1 MYLAILIIGLVL
13 IFVSLFVVINNFF
26 NAIKNLRDDIKE
38 LSREIAQDNTV
49 NKQKLNEINRNILN
63 LVKVLTNKSN
73 KKL

>member
-13 IFVSLFVVINNFF
+13 IFVSLFIVINNFF
-26 NAIKNLRDDIKE
+26 NAIKILRDDLHE

-49 NKQKLNEINRNILN
+49 NKQKLNEINKSILN
-63 LVKVLTNKSN
+63 LVELLSNKN

>member
-1 MYLAILIIGLVL
+1 MAILIIGLVL

-26 NAIKNLRDDIKE
+26 NAIKNIRNDIKE

-49 NKQKLNEINRNILN
+49 NKKKLNEINKSILN
-63 LVKVLTNKSN
+63 LVELLSNKN